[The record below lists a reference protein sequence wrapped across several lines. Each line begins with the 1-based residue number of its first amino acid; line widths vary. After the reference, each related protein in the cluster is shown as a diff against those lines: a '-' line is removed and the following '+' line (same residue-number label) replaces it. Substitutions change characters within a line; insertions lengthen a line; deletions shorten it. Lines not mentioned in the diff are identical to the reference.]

1 MDFAKAIKDGVLKL
15 NSVKM
20 VGSSYE
26 DYINYIF
33 WLKEIKG
40 VTVLDH
46 PKLIAYIV
54 RSWRDIK
61 GGGLD

>member
-54 RSWRDIK
+54 RS
-61 GGGLD
+61 